1 VPTQTVISG
10 GAVLP
15 PVPQGPTSTLNP
27 RNLAM
32 TMTTVVIWAVTFPLL
47 KIALDEGVPPLTLG
61 ALRFGL
67 SVPMLLLVLALM
79 GGGLGKLRRL
89 TARQWGIIAAW
100 AMLST
105 TISNITQN
113 IGMQWTS
120 ASVSSILQSSGPILG
135 MFLAIMFLGERYTH
149 LKLAGGVVATV
160 GTVGIV
166 VAVGADM
173 SGTTVAGNALILAS
187 EISYVLAGIV
197 GKYVLREVDPY
208 TLMAAGFPIATV
220 PLVAGA
226 AFESPVHA
234 LAAMSATSWA
244 IVAFLAVAPTTI
256 AMLLWYIVLDR
267 VEVGRLIYFVYLIP
281 VVAIVASWAMLGE
294 TLAPVQ
300 VLFAAMVISGVMTA
314 QRETKGPEKEP
325 PDGKESE
332 KR

>member
-1 VPTQTVISG
+1 M
-10 GAVLP
+10 
-15 PVPQGPTSTLNP
+15 PQGPTSTLNP

-67 SVPMLLLVLALM
+67 SVPMFLLALALM

-105 TISNITQN
+105 TVSNITQN
-113 IGMQWTS
+113 IGMQWTT

-135 MFLAIMFLGERYTH
+135 MFLAILFLGERYTH

-166 VAVGADM
+166 VAVGTDM

-187 EISYVLAGIV
+187 EVSYVLAGIV
-197 GKYVLREVDPY
+197 GKYALREVDPY
-208 TLMAAGFPIATV
+208 TLMAAGFPIATA

-226 AFESPVHA
+226 MFESPAHA
-234 LAAMSATSWA
+234 LVTMSSTSWA
-244 IVAFLAVAPTTI
+244 IVAFLAIAPTTI
-256 AMLLWYIVLDR
+256 AMLLWYSVMVR
-267 VEVGRLIYFVYLIP
+267 VELGRLIYFVYLIP
-281 VVAIVASWAMLGE
+281 VVAIVTSWAMLGE
-294 TLAPVQ
+294 TLAPLQ
-300 VLFAAMVISGVMTA
+300 AMFAAMVISGVMTA
-314 QRETKGPEKEP
+314 QHEP
-325 PDGKESE
+325 QGADGSPPGQEE
-332 KR
+332 AGKR